1 MLWYTPHML
10 EDKDFL
16 DKTDSENAH
25 FMHFTNGVLDMKR
38 RLLLPHDPKYYMILT
53 TKRPYVARDDVPE
66 EDMIRAR
73 KLMLDNQELGEAK
86 TAEYAKRLARGLTGE
101 QERNFNVLMGP
112 NGGGGKGFTSRA
124 CGAAFGE
131 YARETH
137 ANTFSLTSNSGD
149 SSKPRPKLADLQ
161 HARLLFTSELAPGL
175 TLDGNM
181 LKKLT
186 GGDKITEGRQ
196 LYCKARLF
204 VPQFKL
210 FLCCNDMPPIQ
221 PLDRPTT
228 VRLDLFVQR
237 VEWVPKRFFNPSNPN
252 HRLQDPS
259 NEEYIRTPGFAAAW
273 LHILLDY
280 LALWEQEG
288 YLAIADPEAAEWVE
302 QYNPLQQAIEEN
314 FTVTKNTG
322 DKVPVKAFNAAVRK
336 VKGGAGLSD
345 KKIKCMVKEAHL
357 GLEEAKSNGS
367 MFWRGIAYQAFPES
381 EL

>member
-1 MLWYTPHML
+1 MAANRGQVKRCADAYFIYDALTGLWTTENPGSRLLELVEHTPDLGMWSEETKNKTEMLRYTPHML

-38 RLLLPHDPKYYMILT
+38 RLLLPHDPKYYMIST

-131 YARETH
+131 FVRETH
-137 ANTFSLTSNSGD
+137 ANTFSLSSNSGD
-149 SSKPRPKLADLQ
+149 SSKPRPELADLQ

-181 LKKLT
+181 LKKVT

-196 LYCKARLF
+196 LYCKARPF
-204 VPQFKL
+204 VVQFKL
-210 FLCCNDMPPIQ
+210 
-221 PLDRPTT
+221 
-228 VRLDLFVQR
+228 
-237 VEWVPKRFFNPSNPN
+237 W
-252 HRLQDPS
+252 
-259 NEEYIRTPGFAAAW
+259 
-273 LHILLDY
+273 
-280 LALWEQEG
+280 
-288 YLAIADPEAAEWVE
+288 ADCYV
-302 QYNPLQQAIEEN
+302 
-314 FTVTKNTG
+314 
-322 DKVPVKAFNAAVRK
+322 
-336 VKGGAGLSD
+336 
-345 KKIKCMVKEAHL
+345 
-357 GLEEAKSNGS
+357 
-367 MFWRGIAYQAFPES
+367 
-381 EL
+381 